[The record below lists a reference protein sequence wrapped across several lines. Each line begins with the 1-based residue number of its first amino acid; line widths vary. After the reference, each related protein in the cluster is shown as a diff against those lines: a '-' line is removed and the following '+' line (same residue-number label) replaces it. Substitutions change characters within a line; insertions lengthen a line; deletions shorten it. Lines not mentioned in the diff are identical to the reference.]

1 KRAAFSSINFENI
14 LTWEMEANSPPGIVF
29 DVQYKQYGE
38 KSWLPKHE
46 CQSITQLFCNLTQ
59 ETENFTEHFYA
70 RVRA

>member
-14 LTWEMEANSPPGIVF
+14 LTWETEADIPPGTVF

-38 KSWLPKHE
+38 KSWLNKRE
-46 CQSITQLFCNLTQ
+46 CQSITKPFCNLTC
-59 ETENFTEHFYA
+59 ETENITEHYYA